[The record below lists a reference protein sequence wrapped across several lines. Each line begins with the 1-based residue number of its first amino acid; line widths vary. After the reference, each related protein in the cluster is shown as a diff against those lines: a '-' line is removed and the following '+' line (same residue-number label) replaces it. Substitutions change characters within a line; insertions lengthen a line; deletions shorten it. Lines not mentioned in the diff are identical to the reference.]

1 MYKQNFLYMYIDYT
15 LAHGNEAI
23 CAHACSNYLATNTL
37 VRKFGHT
44 DPTILAICRIHS
56 VLTISYVIFN
66 AVAGFI

>member
-1 MYKQNFLYMYIDYT
+1 MG

-44 DPTILAICRIHS
+44 DPTILAICSIHS

-66 AVAGFI
+66 TVAGFI